1 MATITNAPGTL
12 AASKPSTRVRSASR
26 RPRVTW
32 DKLLIWI
39 VLGFGAIIMIGPF
52 YWTVITSFKTTAETR
67 ALPPTWIPKVWV
79 DDNWR
84 AISGKLDYG
93 GTLAGFFIN
102 SLFVCTIIT
111 VFTIFTSALCGY
123 VFAKFNFRGK
133 RILFWVVLS
142 MLVVPSSVTL
152 LPLFQMV
159 VNFGW
164 KNNYLA
170 LIVPIIFSPFGIFLM
185 RQQMASI
192 PSELIDAARIDG
204 STEYG
209 IFFKIILP
217 NARAAIAALAI
228 FTFTFQWDNFQWPLI
243 VLDRVEQFTVPLG
256 LSLFR
261 GRNSIAVGPVAAASI
276 ATIIPV
282 LIVYFLAQRRFVEGI
297 ALTGLKG

>member
-12 AASKPSTRVRSASR
+12 ATAERSTPRRAAGK

-39 VLGFGAIIMIGPF
+39 VLGIGAIIMVAPF

-67 ALPPTWIPKVWV
+67 ALPPTWIPQEWTTE
-79 DDNWR
+79 NWK
-84 AISGKLDYG
+84 AVSGRLDYG
-93 GTLAGFFIN
+93 GSLLLFFGN

-133 RILFWVVLS
+133 RILFWTVLS
-142 MLVVPSSVTL
+142 MLMVPASVTL
-152 LPLFQMV
+152 LPLFDMV
-159 VNFGW
+159 VSFGW

-185 RQQMASI
+185 RQQMMNI

-217 NARAAIAALAI
+217 NAKAAIAALAI
-228 FTFTFQWDNFQWPLI
+228 FTFAFQWDNFQWPLI

-276 ATIIPV
+276 ATILPV
-282 LIVYFLAQRRFVEGI
+282 LIVYFFAQRRFVEGI
-297 ALTGLKG
+297 ALTGMKG